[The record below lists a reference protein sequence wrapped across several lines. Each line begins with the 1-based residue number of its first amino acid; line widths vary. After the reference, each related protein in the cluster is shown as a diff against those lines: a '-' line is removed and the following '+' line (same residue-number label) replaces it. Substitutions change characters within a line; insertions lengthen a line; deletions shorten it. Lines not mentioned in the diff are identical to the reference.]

1 MARAK
6 EIDLGSPGL
15 APGELFMLRVEREV
29 SSECGSV

>member
-15 APGELFMLRVEREV
+15 APGELFMLRMER
-29 SSECGSV
+29 